1 MKKYKVL
8 LSGKNTIVMDDFFQ
22 YTNDVFT
29 VVTTSMRNYDILNHL
44 DFFKPDVFIYCLN
57 GDKREDLLRLTEYRS
72 KFERDDIIFIIVG
85 SEDECDNFQRI
96 AINMAKLVLQKP
108 ITANGMK
115 DHIIHYMEQVEAKK
129 EEERQQQ
136 LALEEAAKC
145 PRKHILVID
154 DDPLMLKL
162 IKEYLHEQYDVAT
175 AINGKIARKFLE
187 NKHTDLILLDYEMPV
202 ENGPEV
208 FHKIKDNPALAEIPI
223 VFLTG
228 VSDKDKIR
236 QALMLKPQG
245 YLLKPIEKDK
255 LFTIIDKCI

>member
-115 DHIIHYMEQVEAKK
+115 DHIIHYMEQVESKK

-145 PRKHILVID
+145 PRTYSGD
-154 DDPLMLKL
+154 
-162 IKEYLHEQYDVAT
+162 
-175 AINGKIARKFLE
+175 R
-187 NKHTDLILLDYEMPV
+187 
-202 ENGPEV
+202 
-208 FHKIKDNPALAEIPI
+208 
-223 VFLTG
+223 
-228 VSDKDKIR
+228 
-236 QALMLKPQG
+236 
-245 YLLKPIEKDK
+245 
-255 LFTIIDKCI
+255 